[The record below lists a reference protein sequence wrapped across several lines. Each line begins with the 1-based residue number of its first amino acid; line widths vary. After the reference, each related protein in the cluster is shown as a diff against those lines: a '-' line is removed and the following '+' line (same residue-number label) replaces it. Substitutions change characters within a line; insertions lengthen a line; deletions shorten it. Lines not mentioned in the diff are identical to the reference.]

1 MYRSAFTSAV
11 VLTVVGLAAAPASAH
26 TAAPV
31 EPRAAAAC
39 NSDGVA
45 TLCVSNYVAQD
56 STALYYQVSQ
66 LDGPGSYAVSYMDTT
81 TGQTSVSHNV
91 GPLAYQAVGSG
102 TLYGALQHCFTM
114 TLVSTPGTSL
124 TAGPVCA

>member
-1 MYRSAFTSAV
+1 MYRSAFTAAA
-11 VLTVVGLAAAPASAH
+11 VLTVVGLTAVHASAL
-26 TAAPV
+26 TRPLV

-45 TLCVSNYVAQD
+45 TLCVNASVIQD
-56 STALYYQVSQ
+56 STSLPFRVTQ
-66 LDGPGSYAVSYMDTT
+66 LDGPGTYTVSYTDTT
-81 TGQTSVSHNV
+81 TSQISASHNV

-102 TLYGALQHCFTM
+102 TLYGALQDCFTM
-114 TLVSTPGTSL
+114 TLVSTSGTSL